1 MHNTKTSNIFMK
13 FYHMQIFWP
22 VTALIVLLLLNFLVR
37 PGFLNITIKDGH
49 LFGNVIDIL
58 NHSAPLILISLGM
71 TIVIATQ
78 GIDISVGSIIA
89 ISASASATVI
99 VGGGS
104 VPTAVLS
111 GAIVGLLCGIWNGFL
126 VAYIEIQPMVATL
139 ILYIVGR
146 GIAQLITG
154 GQILTFTNKSFI
166 FIGTGYI
173 FLPVAIIIAA
183 VIVFAIYLLI
193 RKTALGLFVESIG
206 VNSSASKYCGIR
218 GTKSYFFTVYYIW
231 HSCRYCRHYIML

>member
-1 MHNTKTSNIFMK
+1 VHNTKTSNIFMK

-139 ILYIVGR
+139 IL
-146 GIAQLITG
+146 
-154 GQILTFTNKSFI
+154 
-166 FIGTGYI
+166 
-173 FLPVAIIIAA
+173 
-183 VIVFAIYLLI
+183 
-193 RKTALGLFVESIG
+193 
-206 VNSSASKYCGIR
+206 
-218 GTKSYFFTVYYIW
+218 
-231 HSCRYCRHYIML
+231 